1 MEHFTFIIH
10 MADGSRRQE
19 TVRAGCEE
27 LAWETIRMDYP
38 DEYIE
43 LF

>member
-1 MEHFTFIIH
+1 MNYYTFIVH
-10 MADGSRRQE
+10 FDDRRKQV
-19 TVRAGCEE
+19 TVRAGSED

>member
-1 MEHFTFIIH
+1 MKYFTFIVH
-10 MADGSRRQE
+10 FDGGRKQ
-19 TVRAGCEE
+19 VIVKAGSED

-43 LF
+43 LL

>member
-1 MEHFTFIIH
+1 MEYFTFIIH
-10 MADGSRRQE
+10 LENGSRKQK
-19 TVRAGCEE
+19 TIRAGCKD

-38 DEYIE
+38 TEYIE

>member
-1 MEHFTFIIH
+1 MNYYTFIVH
-10 MADGSRRQE
+10 FDDGRKQV
-19 TVRAGCEE
+19 TVRAGSED
-27 LAWETIRMDYP
+27 LAWEIIRMDYP

>member
-1 MEHFTFIIH
+1 MEYYTFIVH
-10 MADGSRRQE
+10 FDGERKQVI
-19 TVRAGCEE
+19 VRAGSED

-38 DEYIE
+38 NEYIE

>member
-1 MEHFTFIIH
+1 MNYYTFIVRF
-10 MADGSRRQE
+10 DGERKQV
-19 TVRAGCEE
+19 TVRAGSED

>member
-1 MEHFTFIIH
+1 MEYFTFIVH
-10 MADGSRRQE
+10 MADGSRKQK
-19 TVRAGCEE
+19 TVRAGCSD

>member
-1 MEHFTFIIH
+1 MEYFTFIVH
-10 MADGSRRQE
+10 LDGRRKQV
-19 TVRAGCEE
+19 TVRAGSED

>member
-1 MEHFTFIIH
+1 MEYFTFIVH
-10 MADGSRRQE
+10 LDGGRKRV
-19 TVRAGCEE
+19 TVRRADSED
-27 LAWETIRMDYP
+27 LAWEAIRMDYP

>member
-1 MEHFTFIIH
+1 MERYTFIVH
-10 MADGSRRQE
+10 MKDGSRRQE
-19 TVRAGCEE
+19 TVRAGCED

-38 DEYIE
+38 TEYIE

>member
-1 MEHFTFIIH
+1 MEYFTFIVH
-10 MADGSRRQE
+10 LDDRRKQV
-19 TVRAGCEE
+19 TVRAGSEE

-43 LF
+43 LL